1 MTDVVVDESSFVRA
15 AGRQLLLY
23 AFLTVLGFALIM
35 FLLDAAAGLVGSNTG
50 SAKAVDVAN
59 NSINLALAE
68 EPPQL
73 DSTRATDQISGMVL
87 GHIMEGLLR
96 QDPQGKIIGG
106 VAKSWEMDGNGAM
119 FHLRED
125 ARWSDGK
132 PVTAHDF
139 VFSWRTVVN
148 PATASEYAFIM
159 FFVKNGEAINQGTM
173 PITELGV
180 EAVDERTLKV
190 TFERP
195 LTFFDKVV
203 TFKTFLPIREDFF
216 NQTKG
221 RYGADADEML
231 YNGAF
236 RIVSWVHGASLRLEK
251 NQQYWRRDEIRLDTI
266 NFGYITSD
274 SNATLNFFK
283 DGKIAQTGLAPETL
297 SVGLEQRWNI
307 KQFQDGGVFFIEFNH
322 RPGRLTKN
330 LNLRRAMQLV
340 NDPGELVNKVTKI
353 PGYLPGS
360 SLFPTYLDGIK
371 DKFRREHPVPEIVP
385 DVAAARRHLEL
396 ARQELG
402 LEQWPALTLL
412 TGDNPISNLQ
422 AEYYQAIFKDK
433 LGLEIKIDK
442 QIFKQRL
449 AKMTSG
455 EFDLVMAGWG
465 PDYEDLLT
473 YGDLFSSWN
482 LNNRGRYASDEYD
495 TLVRTAQNSTDQ
507 TVRVAAFA
515 RMQDLLK
522 EDAVILPNYEKGA
535 AYVVH
540 SQLKGVVRR
549 VIGSDPDFT
558 YAWIEGAAE

>member
-15 AGRQLLLY
+15 AGRRLLLY
-23 AFLTVLGFALIM
+23 AVLTILGFALIM
-35 FLLDAAAGLVGSNTG
+35 FLLDTAAGLVGSNTG
-50 SAKAVDVAN
+50 SAAAVDVATK
-59 NSINLALAE
+59 SINLALAE

-73 DSTRATDQISGMVL
+73 DSTRTTDQISGMVL

-106 VAKSWEMDGNGAM
+106 VAESWEMDGNGAL
-119 FHLRED
+119 FHLRAD
-125 ARWSDGK
+125 AKWSDGQ
-132 PVTAHDF
+132 PVTANDF

-159 FFVKNGEAINQGTM
+159 FFVKNGEAISQGKL
-173 PITELGV
+173 PITDLGV
-180 EAVDERTLKV
+180 EAVDERTLRV

-195 LTFFDKVV
+195 LTFFEKVV

-216 NQTKG
+216 KQTNG

-231 YNGAF
+231 YNGPF
-236 RIVSWVHGASLRLEK
+236 QITSWVHGASLRLDK
-251 NQQYWRRDEIRLDTI
+251 NEHYWRRDEIKLNTI

-274 SNATLNFFK
+274 ANATLNFFK

-307 KQFQDGGVFFIEFNH
+307 KQFQDGGVFYLEFNH
-322 RPGRLTKN
+322 RPGRITRN
-330 LNLRRAMQLV
+330 LNLRKAMQLV

-360 SLFPTYLDGIK
+360 SLFPTYLDGVK
-371 DKFRREHPVPEIVP
+371 DKFRREHPVPDIVP
-385 DVAAARRHLEL
+385 DVTAARRHLEL
-396 ARQELG
+396 ARQELK
-402 LEQWPALTLL
+402 LEKWPALTLL
-412 TGDNPISNLQ
+412 SGDNPISNLQ

-433 LGLEIKIDK
+433 LGLDVKIDK

-473 YGDLFSSWN
+473 YGDLFASWN
-482 LNNRGRYASDEYD
+482 LNNRGRYASTEYD
-495 TLVRTAQNSTDQ
+495 ALVRTAQNSTDQ
-507 TVRVAAFA
+507 AVRVAAFA
-515 RMQDLLK
+515 RMQDLLN
-522 EDAVILPNYEKGA
+522 EDVVILPNYEKGA
-535 AYVVH
+535 AYVTH
-540 SQLKGVVRR
+540 KQLKGVVRR

-558 YAWIEGAAE
+558 YAWIEGAVE